1 MMEEYRTILG
11 QSKAEYEVKKSNFI
25 GHVFAC
31 STEEEA
37 IDFIERVRKDNRQ
50 ANHNCYAYIIG
61 ANKGIQRYSDDSEPQ
76 GTAGI
81 PILEVLKSE
90 DLTNLCVVVTR
101 YFGGVKLGASGLIRA
116 YTKATSL
123 ALSNA
128 KIVDM
133 KKYLKIS
140 LVIDYTLLGKVE
152 NYLVVNKIYEISR
165 DYTEKVLICLY
176 IIESEFETIQKD
188 LIEMTSANIEIDI
201 VEKKLLADNNRV
213 IIEGEED
220 GRS

>member
-1 MMEEYRTILG
+1 
-11 QSKAEYEVKKSNFI
+11 
-25 GHVFAC
+25 
-31 STEEEA
+31 
-37 IDFIERVRKDNRQ
+37 
-50 ANHNCYAYIIG
+50 
-61 ANKGIQRYSDDSEPQ
+61 
-76 GTAGI
+76 
-81 PILEVLKSE
+81 
-90 DLTNLCVVVTR
+90 
-101 YFGGVKLGASGLIRA
+101 
-116 YTKATSL
+116 
-123 ALSNA
+123 
-128 KIVDM
+128 M

-165 DYTEKVLICLY
+165 DYTEKVLIYLY